1 MKRIGLLLIL
11 LFIGTVAWS
20 LNIRTI
26 TDQALRYLG
35 QPLPKNTEA
44 VEDMEGG
51 RIITVREG
59 DYMEMF
65 FLATGQDGKVQTV
78 YFYVFD
84 KDRKKVEQGLEELQ
98 SMVYLLGLSRS
109 PLLRGWYTDSTN
121 SRDVFAHMFTF
132 SPIEQDEKYFAFVM
146 ITTVMEIMRQGGL

>member
-11 LFIGTVAWS
+11 LFTGTVAWS

-35 QPLPKNTEA
+35 QSLP
-44 VEDMEGG
+44 EDAEIQEEGG
-51 RIITVREG
+51 RIIILNG
-59 DYMEMF
+59 GGHMEMF
-65 FLATGQDGKVQTV
+65 SLAVGQDGKVQTV

-121 SRDVFAHMFTF
+121 SRDVFAHVFTF
-132 SPIEQDEKYFAFVM
+132 SPIEQGEKYFTFVT